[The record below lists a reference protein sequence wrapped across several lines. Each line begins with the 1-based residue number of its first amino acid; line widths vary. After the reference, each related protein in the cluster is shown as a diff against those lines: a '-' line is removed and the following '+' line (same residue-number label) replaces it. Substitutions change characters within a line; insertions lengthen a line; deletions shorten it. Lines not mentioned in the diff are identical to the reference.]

1 MKVIDFVNK
10 VEQYME
16 SVGYRCLYWHYHGYD
31 DPDIASQ
38 LEVEDSFENSFD
50 CGYKLEGLT
59 YPNKLSVLIADVD
72 FTFDN
77 DIASQRHYSFEESM
91 LAIFCKCVSTMI
103 LDMGWIKTF
112 TAYINGHNTAA
123 TSNRSHMMSIMTNHI
138 INNCDAEALR
148 TLLNTNW
155 DYLSVMWYEKTND
168 FYRMSHAE
176 ATEYFALYN
185 HIINDVLLNNWNMM
199 IALFDKN
206 DAIECKAIV
215 MKWRHAKYGEEESED
230 MKL

>member
-10 VEQYME
+10 VKHYME
-16 SVGYRCLYWHYHGYD
+16 SAGYRCLDWNYHGYD

-50 CGYKLEGLT
+50 CGYKLGET
-59 YPNKLSVLIADVD
+59 YPDKLSVLIADVD

-77 DIASQRHYSFEESM
+77 DIVSRKHYSFEESM
-91 LAIFCKCVSTMI
+91 LAEFCRNVLSAI
-103 LDMGWIKTF
+103 LDIGWVRTF
-112 TAYINGHNTAA
+112 TAYINGHSIASM
-123 TSNRSHMMSIMTNHI
+123 SNRSHMMFIMTNRI
-138 INNCDAEALR
+138 INKCDAEALR

-155 DYLSVMWYEKTND
+155 DNLSVMWYEETNY

-185 HIINDVLLNNWNMM
+185 SVINSTLLDNWNKL
-199 IALFDKN
+199 IESFDKN
-206 DAIECKAIV
+206 NAIECKAIV
-215 MKWRHAKYGEEESED
+215 MKWKHDKYGEKESED
-230 MKL
+230 IEL